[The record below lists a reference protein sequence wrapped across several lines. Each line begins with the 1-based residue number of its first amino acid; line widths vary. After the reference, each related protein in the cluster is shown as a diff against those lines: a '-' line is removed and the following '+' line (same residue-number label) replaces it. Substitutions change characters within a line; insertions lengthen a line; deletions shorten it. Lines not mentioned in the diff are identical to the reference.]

1 MAFPFLGL
9 FIIFLSVA
17 AYYRKRATAQQKKV
31 TEDFWSRE
39 DQANQIRRKDISNLP
54 YITIPLEKFPI
65 GISDDEELT
74 DYENDLKTLASR
86 KILNLSHQS
95 NTDLKLA
102 ESSLL
107 SLPKTVTVPSS
118 ARQRPRISLIAVLFP
133 APFFPINP
141 SICPSGSS
149 IDISK
154 VKFPYVFR
162 TFCIVI
168 IQFPPFFFYFSSK
181 ISFTTSDISSF
192 FIPMESARSITLSKS
207 SSIAFCLA
215 SSASCLS
222 EADTYVPFP

>member
-54 YITIPLEKFPI
+54 YITIPLGKFPI

-74 DYENDLKTLASR
+74 DYENDLKNLASR

-102 ESSLL
+102 YGPANLPALSEYDQNYTTLL
-107 SLPKTVTVPSS
+107 RNLVAYADCLIKNGFEAEAVP
-118 ARQRPRISLIAVLFP
+118 VLEFG
-133 APFFPINP
+133 I
-141 SICPSGSS
+141 S
-149 IDISK
+149 ID
-154 VKFPYVFR
+154 
-162 TFCIVI
+162 
-168 IQFPPFFFYFSSK
+168 
-181 ISFTTSDISSF
+181 SDIRANYTLLAGLYREQGNTAKIQKLIDKAASLDS
-192 FIPMESARSITLSKS
+192 MMRSAILEQLHTLQN
-207 SSIAFCLA
+207 A
-215 SSASCLS
+215 
-222 EADTYVPFP
+222 

>member
-9 FIIFLSVA
+9 FIIFISVA

-54 YITIPLEKFPI
+54 YITIPLEKFQI

-102 ESSLL
+102 YGPANLPALSEYDQNYTTLL
-107 SLPKTVTVPSS
+107 RNLVAYADCLIKNGFKSEAVP
-118 ARQRPRISLIAVLFP
+118 VLEFG
-133 APFFPINP
+133 I
-141 SICPSGSS
+141 S
-149 IDISK
+149 ID
-154 VKFPYVFR
+154 
-162 TFCIVI
+162 
-168 IQFPPFFFYFSSK
+168 
-181 ISFTTSDISSF
+181 SDIRANYTLLAELYKEQGKTAKIQELIDKAASLDS
-192 FIPMESARSITLSKS
+192 MMRSAILEQLHTLQN
-207 SSIAFCLA
+207 A
-215 SSASCLS
+215 
-222 EADTYVPFP
+222 

>member
-31 TEDFWSRE
+31 TEDFWNRE
-39 DQANQIRRKDISNLP
+39 NQANQIRRKDISNLP

-102 ESSLL
+102 YGPANLPALSEYDQNYTTLL
-107 SLPKTVTVPSS
+107 RNLVAYADCLIKNGFEAEAVP
-118 ARQRPRISLIAVLFP
+118 VLEFG
-133 APFFPINP
+133 I
-141 SICPSGSS
+141 S
-149 IDISK
+149 IDSDIRANYTLLAELYK
-154 VKFPYVFR
+154 E
-162 TFCIVI
+162 
-168 IQFPPFFFYFSSK
+168 QGNASK
-181 ISFTTSDISSF
+181 IQELIDKAASLDS
-192 FIPMESARSITLSKS
+192 MMRSAILEQLHTLQN
-207 SSIAFCLA
+207 A
-215 SSASCLS
+215 
-222 EADTYVPFP
+222 

>member
-31 TEDFWSRE
+31 TEDFWNRE

-65 GISDDEELT
+65 DISDDEELT

-102 ESSLL
+102 YGPANLPALSEYDQNYTTLL
-107 SLPKTVTVPSS
+107 RNLVAYADCLIKNGFKAEAVP
-118 ARQRPRISLIAVLFP
+118 VLEFG
-133 APFFPINP
+133 I
-141 SICPSGSS
+141 S
-149 IDISK
+149 IDSDIRANYTLLAELYK
-154 VKFPYVFR
+154 E
-162 TFCIVI
+162 
-168 IQFPPFFFYFSSK
+168 QGNASK
-181 ISFTTSDISSF
+181 IQELIDKAASLDS
-192 FIPMESARSITLSKS
+192 MMRSAILEQLHTLQN
-207 SSIAFCLA
+207 A
-215 SSASCLS
+215 
-222 EADTYVPFP
+222 

>member
-102 ESSLL
+102 YGPANLPALSEYDQNYTTLL
-107 SLPKTVTVPSS
+107 RNLVAYADCLIKNGFKAEAVP
-118 ARQRPRISLIAVLFP
+118 VLEFG
-133 APFFPINP
+133 I
-141 SICPSGSS
+141 S
-149 IDISK
+149 IDSDIRANYTLLAELYK
-154 VKFPYVFR
+154 E
-162 TFCIVI
+162 
-168 IQFPPFFFYFSSK
+168 QGNASK
-181 ISFTTSDISSF
+181 IQELIDKAASLDS
-192 FIPMESARSITLSKS
+192 MMRSAILEQLHTFRSEERRVGKECRSRWS
-207 SSIAFCLA
+207 P
-215 SSASCLS
+215 
-222 EADTYVPFP
+222 YH

>member
-31 TEDFWSRE
+31 TEDFWNRE

-102 ESSLL
+102 YGPANLPALSEYDQNYTTLL
-107 SLPKTVTVPSS
+107 RNLVAYCLIKNGFKAEAVP
-118 ARQRPRISLIAVLFP
+118 VLEFG
-133 APFFPINP
+133 I
-141 SICPSGSS
+141 S
-149 IDISK
+149 IDSDIRANYTLLAELYK
-154 VKFPYVFR
+154 E
-162 TFCIVI
+162 
-168 IQFPPFFFYFSSK
+168 QGNASK
-181 ISFTTSDISSF
+181 IQELIDKAASLDS
-192 FIPMESARSITLSKS
+192 MMRSAILEQLHTLQN
-207 SSIAFCLA
+207 A
-215 SSASCLS
+215 
-222 EADTYVPFP
+222 

>member
-39 DQANQIRRKDISNLP
+39 DQANQIRRKGISNLP

-65 GISDDEELT
+65 GISNDEELT

-102 ESSLL
+102 YGPANLPALSEYDQNYTTLL
-107 SLPKTVTVPSS
+107 RNLVAYADCLIKNGFKSEAVP
-118 ARQRPRISLIAVLFP
+118 VLEFG
-133 APFFPINP
+133 I
-141 SICPSGSS
+141 S
-149 IDISK
+149 ID
-154 VKFPYVFR
+154 
-162 TFCIVI
+162 
-168 IQFPPFFFYFSSK
+168 
-181 ISFTTSDISSF
+181 SDIRANYTLLAELYKEQGKTAKIQELIDKAASLDS
-192 FIPMESARSITLSKS
+192 MMRSAILEQLHTLQN
-207 SSIAFCLA
+207 A
-215 SSASCLS
+215 
-222 EADTYVPFP
+222 

>member
-65 GISDDEELT
+65 GISDEELT

-102 ESSLL
+102 YGPANLPALSEYDQNYTTLL
-107 SLPKTVTVPSS
+107 RNLVAYADCLIKNGFKAEAVP
-118 ARQRPRISLIAVLFP
+118 VLEFG
-133 APFFPINP
+133 I
-141 SICPSGSS
+141 S
-149 IDISK
+149 IDSDIRANYTLLAELYK
-154 VKFPYVFR
+154 E
-162 TFCIVI
+162 
-168 IQFPPFFFYFSSK
+168 QGNASK
-181 ISFTTSDISSF
+181 IQELIDKAASLDS
-192 FIPMESARSITLSKS
+192 MMRSAILEQLHTLQN
-207 SSIAFCLA
+207 A
-215 SSASCLS
+215 
-222 EADTYVPFP
+222 

>member
-31 TEDFWSRE
+31 TEDFWNRE

-102 ESSLL
+102 YGPANYTTLL
-107 SLPKTVTVPSS
+107 RNLVAYADCLIKNGFKAEAVP
-118 ARQRPRISLIAVLFP
+118 VLEFG
-133 APFFPINP
+133 I
-141 SICPSGSS
+141 S
-149 IDISK
+149 IDSDIRANYTLLAELYK
-154 VKFPYVFR
+154 E
-162 TFCIVI
+162 
-168 IQFPPFFFYFSSK
+168 QGNASK
-181 ISFTTSDISSF
+181 IQELIDKAAALDS
-192 FIPMESARSITLSKS
+192 MMRSAILEQLHTLQN
-207 SSIAFCLA
+207 A
-215 SSASCLS
+215 
-222 EADTYVPFP
+222 

>member
-102 ESSLL
+102 YGPANLPALSEYDQNYTTLL
-107 SLPKTVTVPSS
+107 RNLVAYADCLIKNGFKSEAVP
-118 ARQRPRISLIAVLFP
+118 VLEFG
-133 APFFPINP
+133 I
-141 SICPSGSS
+141 S
-149 IDISK
+149 ID
-154 VKFPYVFR
+154 
-162 TFCIVI
+162 
-168 IQFPPFFFYFSSK
+168 
-181 ISFTTSDISSF
+181 SDIRANYTLLAELYKEQGKTAKIQELIYKAASIDS
-192 FIPMESARSITLSKS
+192 MMRSAILEQLRTLQN
-207 SSIAFCLA
+207 A
-215 SSASCLS
+215 
-222 EADTYVPFP
+222 

>member
-102 ESSLL
+102 YGPANLPALSEYDQNYTTLL
-107 SLPKTVTVPSS
+107 RNLVAYADCLIKNGFKSEAVP
-118 ARQRPRISLIAVLFP
+118 VLEFG
-133 APFFPINP
+133 I
-141 SICPSGSS
+141 S
-149 IDISK
+149 ID
-154 VKFPYVFR
+154 
-162 TFCIVI
+162 
-168 IQFPPFFFYFSSK
+168 
-181 ISFTTSDISSF
+181 SDIRANYTLLAELYKEQGKTAKIKKLIDKAASLDS
-192 FIPMESARSITLSKS
+192 MMRSAILEQLHTLQN
-207 SSIAFCLA
+207 A
-215 SSASCLS
+215 
-222 EADTYVPFP
+222 

>member
-102 ESSLL
+102 YGPANLPALSEYDQNYTTLL
-107 SLPKTVTVPSS
+107 RNLV
-118 ARQRPRISLIAVLFP
+118 AYADCLIKNGFRADAIPVLEFG
-133 APFFPINP
+133 I
-141 SICPSGSS
+141 S
-149 IDISK
+149 ID
-154 VKFPYVFR
+154 
-162 TFCIVI
+162 
-168 IQFPPFFFYFSSK
+168 
-181 ISFTTSDISSF
+181 SDIRANYTLLAELYKEQGKTAKIQELIDKAASLDS
-192 FIPMESARSITLSKS
+192 MMRSAILEQLRTLQN
-207 SSIAFCLA
+207 A
-215 SSASCLS
+215 
-222 EADTYVPFP
+222 

>member
-54 YITIPLEKFPI
+54 YITIPLGKFPI

-102 ESSLL
+102 YGPANLPALSEYDQNYTTLL
-107 SLPKTVTVPSS
+107 RNLVAYADCLIKNGFKAEAVP
-118 ARQRPRISLIAVLFP
+118 VLEFG
-133 APFFPINP
+133 I
-141 SICPSGSS
+141 S
-149 IDISK
+149 ID
-154 VKFPYVFR
+154 
-162 TFCIVI
+162 
-168 IQFPPFFFYFSSK
+168 
-181 ISFTTSDISSF
+181 SDIRANYTLLAELYKEQGNTAKIQKLIDKAASLDS
-192 FIPMESARSITLSKS
+192 MMRSAILEQLRTLQN
-207 SSIAFCLA
+207 A
-215 SSASCLS
+215 
-222 EADTYVPFP
+222 

>member
-39 DQANQIRRKDISNLP
+39 EQANQIRRKDISNLP

-102 ESSLL
+102 YGPANLPALSEYDQNYTTLL
-107 SLPKTVTVPSS
+107 RNLVAYADCLIKNGFKAEAVP
-118 ARQRPRISLIAVLFP
+118 VLEFG
-133 APFFPINP
+133 I
-141 SICPSGSS
+141 S
-149 IDISK
+149 IDSDIRANYTLLAELYK
-154 VKFPYVFR
+154 E
-162 TFCIVI
+162 
-168 IQFPPFFFYFSSK
+168 QGNASK
-181 ISFTTSDISSF
+181 IQELIDKAASLDS
-192 FIPMESARSITLSKS
+192 MMRSAILEQLHTLQN
-207 SSIAFCLA
+207 A
-215 SSASCLS
+215 
-222 EADTYVPFP
+222 

>member
-54 YITIPLEKFPI
+54 YITIPLENFPI

-102 ESSLL
+102 YGPANLPALSEYDQNYTTLL
-107 SLPKTVTVPSS
+107 RNLVAYADCLIKNGFKSEAVP
-118 ARQRPRISLIAVLFP
+118 VLEFG
-133 APFFPINP
+133 I
-141 SICPSGSS
+141 S
-149 IDISK
+149 ID
-154 VKFPYVFR
+154 
-162 TFCIVI
+162 
-168 IQFPPFFFYFSSK
+168 
-181 ISFTTSDISSF
+181 SDIRANYTLLAELYKEQGKTAKIQELIDKAASLDS
-192 FIPMESARSITLSKS
+192 MMRSAILEQLHTIQNS
-207 SSIAFCLA
+207 
-215 SSASCLS
+215 
-222 EADTYVPFP
+222 

>member
-102 ESSLL
+102 YGPANLPALSEYDQNYTTLL
-107 SLPKTVTVPSS
+107 RNLVAYADCLINNGFKSEAVP
-118 ARQRPRISLIAVLFP
+118 VLEFG
-133 APFFPINP
+133 I
-141 SICPSGSS
+141 S
-149 IDISK
+149 ID
-154 VKFPYVFR
+154 
-162 TFCIVI
+162 
-168 IQFPPFFFYFSSK
+168 
-181 ISFTTSDISSF
+181 SDIRANYTLLAELYKEQGKTAKIQELIDKAASLDS
-192 FIPMESARSITLSKS
+192 MMRSAKIGR
-207 SSIAFCLA
+207 AH
-215 SSASCLS
+215 
-222 EADTYVPFP
+222 V

>member
-65 GISDDEELT
+65 VISDDEELT

-102 ESSLL
+102 YGPANLPALSEYDQNYTTLL
-107 SLPKTVTVPSS
+107 RNLVAYADCLINNGFKSEAVP
-118 ARQRPRISLIAVLFP
+118 VLEFG
-133 APFFPINP
+133 I
-141 SICPSGSS
+141 S
-149 IDISK
+149 ID
-154 VKFPYVFR
+154 
-162 TFCIVI
+162 
-168 IQFPPFFFYFSSK
+168 
-181 ISFTTSDISSF
+181 SDIRANYTLLAELYKEQGKTAKIQELIDKAASLDS
-192 FIPMESARSITLSKS
+192 MMRSAILEQLHTLQN
-207 SSIAFCLA
+207 A
-215 SSASCLS
+215 
-222 EADTYVPFP
+222 

>member
-74 DYENDLKTLASR
+74 DYENDLKNLASR

-102 ESSLL
+102 YGPANLPALSEYDQNYTTLLRNLVAYADCLIKNGFEAEAVPVLEFGISIDSDIRANYTLLAGLYREQGNAAKIQKLINKASSLDSMML
-107 SLPKTVTVPSS
+107 FLKVLLHFSCSYASLMRFQKCN
-118 ARQRPRISLIAVLFP
+118 R
-133 APFFPINP
+133 
-141 SICPSGSS
+141 C
-149 IDISK
+149 
-154 VKFPYVFR
+154 
-162 TFCIVI
+162 
-168 IQFPPFFFYFSSK
+168 
-181 ISFTTSDISSF
+181 
-192 FIPMESARSITLSKS
+192 
-207 SSIAFCLA
+207 
-215 SSASCLS
+215 
-222 EADTYVPFP
+222 

>member
-102 ESSLL
+102 YGPANLPALSEYDQNYTTLL
-107 SLPKTVTVPSS
+107 RNLVAYADCLIKNGFKSEAVPVLYFG
-118 ARQRPRISLIAVLFP
+118 ISL
-133 APFFPINP
+133 
-141 SICPSGSS
+141 
-149 IDISK
+149 D
-154 VKFPYVFR
+154 
-162 TFCIVI
+162 
-168 IQFPPFFFYFSSK
+168 
-181 ISFTTSDISSF
+181 SDIRANYTLLAELYKEQGKTAKIQELIDKAASLDS
-192 FIPMESARSITLSKS
+192 MMRSAILEQLHTLQN
-207 SSIAFCLA
+207 A
-215 SSASCLS
+215 
-222 EADTYVPFP
+222 

>member
-31 TEDFWSRE
+31 TEDFWNRE

-102 ESSLL
+102 LSEYDQNYTTLL
-107 SLPKTVTVPSS
+107 RNLVAYADCLIKNGFKAEAVP
-118 ARQRPRISLIAVLFP
+118 VLEFG
-133 APFFPINP
+133 I
-141 SICPSGSS
+141 S
-149 IDISK
+149 IDSDIRANYTLLAELYK
-154 VKFPYVFR
+154 E
-162 TFCIVI
+162 
-168 IQFPPFFFYFSSK
+168 QGNASK
-181 ISFTTSDISSF
+181 IQELIDKAASLDS
-192 FIPMESARSITLSKS
+192 MMRSAILEQLHTLQN
-207 SSIAFCLA
+207 A
-215 SSASCLS
+215 
-222 EADTYVPFP
+222 

>member
-102 ESSLL
+102 YGPANLPALSESEA
-107 SLPKTVTVPSS
+107 VP
-118 ARQRPRISLIAVLFP
+118 VLEFG
-133 APFFPINP
+133 I
-141 SICPSGSS
+141 S
-149 IDISK
+149 IDSDIRANYTLLAELYK
-154 VKFPYVFR
+154 E
-162 TFCIVI
+162 
-168 IQFPPFFFYFSSK
+168 QGNASK
-181 ISFTTSDISSF
+181 IQELIDKAASLDS
-192 FIPMESARSITLSKS
+192 MMRSAILEQLHTLQN
-207 SSIAFCLA
+207 A
-215 SSASCLS
+215 
-222 EADTYVPFP
+222 

>member
-31 TEDFWSRE
+31 TEDFWNRE

-95 NTDLKLA
+95 NTDL
-102 ESSLL
+102 
-107 SLPKTVTVPSS
+107 SLPM
-118 ARQRPRISLIAVLFP
+118 ALRIFLLCQ
-133 APFFPINP
+133 NMT
-141 SICPSGSS
+141 
-149 IDISK
+149 
-154 VKFPYVFR
+154 R
-162 TFCIVI
+162 I
-168 IQFPPFFFYFSSK
+168 IPPFYG
-181 ISFTTSDISSF
+181 I
-192 FIPMESARSITLSKS
+192 LSP
-207 SSIAFCLA
+207 
-215 SSASCLS
+215 
-222 EADTYVPFP
+222 TQTV

>member
-39 DQANQIRRKDISNLP
+39 DQANQIRRKDISNRP

-102 ESSLL
+102 YGPANLPALSEYDQNYTTLL
-107 SLPKTVTVPSS
+107 RNLVAYADCLIKNGFKSEAVP
-118 ARQRPRISLIAVLFP
+118 VLEFG
-133 APFFPINP
+133 I
-141 SICPSGSS
+141 S
-149 IDISK
+149 ID
-154 VKFPYVFR
+154 
-162 TFCIVI
+162 
-168 IQFPPFFFYFSSK
+168 
-181 ISFTTSDISSF
+181 SDIRANYTLLAELYKEQGKTAKIQELIDKAASLDS
-192 FIPMESARSITLSKS
+192 MMRSAILEQLHTLQN
-207 SSIAFCLA
+207 A
-215 SSASCLS
+215 
-222 EADTYVPFP
+222 